1 MASGTTGDLSPTYR
15 FAAPVPVVD
24 QYVRATYRDL
34 LALPVPEQ
42 LYELVN
48 SYEEQRENHSLIRG
62 RLEDGA
68 KDRSLP

>member
-1 MASGTTGDLSPTYR
+1 MASRTTGEQSPTHG

-24 QYVRATYRDL
+24 QYVRATYCDL

-48 SYEEQRENHSLIRG
+48 SYEEQRETHSLIRG

-68 KDRSLP
+68 ND